1 MRIPEVI
8 VQATVDYLMGDPVAV
23 VRLEPGALQTVRG
36 AIDRLQE
43 IGEATEHATGPDL
56 VKLDEEASI
65 WRECLSDIFTSA
77 LEDAGLVEQKE
88 I

>member
-23 VRLEPGALQTVRG
+23 VRLEPGALQAVRG
-36 AIDRLQE
+36 AIDRLQQ
-43 IGEATEHATGPDL
+43 IGEATEHATGTDL
-56 VKLDEEASI
+56 AKLDEEAADL
-65 WRECLSDIFTSA
+65 RETLSDVFTSA
-77 LEDAGLVEQKE
+77 LEDTGLVEQKE